1 MKNISDRVPNSSYH
15 IEANTVVG
23 YKGTAL
29 WTMAERAKAEHLCQ
43 HLRDREWVI
52 EGLKITNK
60 ALTEENRS
68 LQCSIEEG
76 EEMAEEYNQQELSAL
91 KQEVAVLKHKAD
103 AILDAAYRLAELA
116 DKAFYYSR
124 ESRADA
130 DQLIKV
136 IRCINAEAKPELG
149 LLTPKQI
156 FEQMA
161 KRFGSTQTWEEYVK
175 QRQEEANNA

>member
-1 MKNISDRVPNSSYH
+1 MPASDRLPHSLYH
-15 IEANTVVG
+15 IEAVKVVG

-29 WTMAERAKAEHLCQ
+29 WPMADRQQAEKLIQ
-43 HLRDREWVI
+43 HLRYKEIVLNEAKQRNEQ
-52 EGLKITNK
+52 
-60 ALTEENRS
+60 LTEEVKS
-68 LQCSIEEG
+68 LEDSLKDG
-76 EEMAEEYNQQELSAL
+76 EEMADEYNQQEIAAL
-91 KQEVAVLKHKAD
+91 KQDLAGQKHKAD

-136 IRCINAEAKPELG
+136 IRCINAEAKPQLG
-149 LLTPKQI
+149 LLSPKEI

-175 QRQEEANNA
+175 QKQEEANNA